1 MDSTRQKKVS
11 KLIQVEIS
19 DIFLKEFREI
29 LSSAL
34 VTPSIVRISPDM
46 SVAKVYLSVFPSDKT
61 KAIFE
66 RLEANKSK
74 LRHILGQKLSNQLR
88 IIPELKFFPDDSLD
102 YLENIDKLLKE

>member
-29 LSSAL
+29 LSAAL

-46 SVAKVYLSVFPSDKT
+46 SVVKIYLSIFPSEKT
-61 KAIFE
+61 KEIFD

-74 LRHILGQKLSNQLR
+74 LRHILGTRIGNQVR

-102 YLENIDKLLKE
+102 YLENIDKLLK

>member
-19 DIFLKEFREI
+19 DIFLKEFRDI

-46 SVAKVYLSVFPSDKT
+46 SIAKIYLSIFPSEKT
-61 KAIFE
+61 KEIFD

-74 LRHILGQKLSNQLR
+74 LRHILGTRIGSQVR

-102 YLENIDKLLKE
+102 YLENIDKLLK